1 MELAIFLNYL
11 VPGIAAIFAG
21 LVGFQIRNLYKRI
34 EKVEEDLRTAEIE
47 LARNSEQNRGLMTRL
62 DQIGSWCE
70 SIEAKLDRVITGM
83 INDK

>member
-1 MELAIFLNYL
+1 MELSIFLNYL

-21 LVGFQIRNLYKRI
+21 LIGFQIRNLYKRI
-34 EKVEEDLRTAEIE
+34 EFVEQDLRKVEIE

-62 DQIGSWCE
+62 DQIGGWCE

-83 INDK
+83 IKE